1 MLRIIMFAV
10 AILFPV
16 STLAQSP
23 TEALTTC
30 VTDNTNG
37 KDRKDLVRWAFFGI
51 AAHPELQRYTSD
63 ALAANRD
70 SADQH
75 MAEIF
80 MRLLTKSCA
89 AEAKHALAQGGST
102 AISVAFDA
110 LGRIA
115 MQELMA
121 NQDVIRSTSKFEQH
135 LDRAK
140 LSEALTSK

>member
-1 MLRIIMFAV
+1 MLRMIMCAV
-10 AILFPV
+10 AILFPM
-16 STLAQSP
+16 SAFAESP

-30 VTDNTNG
+30 VTDNTSG
-37 KDRKDLVRWAFFGI
+37 KDRKDLVRWEFFGI

-89 AEAKHALAQGGST
+89 AEAKQALAQGGST
-102 AISVAFDA
+102 AIIVAFEA
-110 LGRIA
+110 LGRVA
-115 MQELMA
+115 MQELTT
-121 NQDVIRSTSKFEQH
+121 NPDVIRSMSKFEQY
-135 LDRAK
+135 LDRAR
-140 LSEALTSK
+140 LSEALTPK